1 MMRIKGP
8 LVQKEAWVR
17 RITEML
23 AFIARRGEGTPP
35 YEVMR
40 SPFVCRA
47 ACPQAAA
54 YNDLSSVAT
63 ASISLP
69 PHHLVTTPP
78 SPAAT
83 PPITQGRLWGALYDG
98 NVCVHRQGEYPK
110 GTRSAALHRAGRP
123 PLRKCGGCRA
133 VNGGRG
139 RTPPLRIFAAPV
151 AFVARRG
158 EGTPPYGGEQS
169 YTQRRG
175 SVSPPVQDKSI
186 VNHEGGQSPSPADFT
201 ALFVF
206 IGRFRPSGYLPVYRS
221 LPIDPVSAHRPGS

>member
-1 MMRIKGP
+1 MCKG
-8 LVQKEAWVR
+8 
-17 RITEML
+17 
-23 AFIARRGEGTPP
+23 G
-35 YEVMR
+35 
-40 SPFVCRA
+40 CRA
-47 ACPQAAA
+47 AARLGDCRHVKKTCRWHVFSADLGSYAA
-54 YNDLSSVAT
+54 V

-133 VNGGRG
+133 VNGRWG

-151 AFVARRG
+151 AFVAQRG
-158 EGTPPYGGEQS
+158 EGTPPYGGERS
-169 YTQRRG
+169 YTQKRG

-186 VNHEGGQSPSPADFT
+186 VNHEGGAEP
-201 ALFVF
+201 
-206 IGRFRPSGYLPVYRS
+206 LPCGFYRTFCVYRAFSAQWLSTS
-221 LPIDPVSAHRPGS
+221 LSKSTH